1 MKPKETISVQI
12 EGKRYVVT
20 FVYHPPELPSLYD
33 PGSPEEFEIISCLDE
48 KGTEYTGEIDEF
60 NVAFYRALDERKDE
74 DKYENFIEPFD
85 LDDFPFRY

>member
-1 MKPKETISVQI
+1 MKPQETISVQI

-20 FVYHPPELPSLYD
+20 FVYYPPEPSSMYA
-33 PGSPEEFEIISCLDE
+33 PGAPEEFEIISCVDDE
-48 KGTEYTGEIDEF
+48 GAEHTGEIDEF
-60 NVAFYRALDERKDE
+60 DKAFYCALDERKNK